1 MITKLLVIAC
11 AAIVQYCIKTIY
23 TFQKEKKSFFL
34 TLYML
39 TFFHFKISLYN
50 FNKSNNSG
58 FVKKRRS
65 KLFKYYDTIGLEQV
79 K

>member
-11 AAIVQYCIKTIY
+11 GAIVQYCIKTIY
-23 TFQKEKKSFFL
+23 TFQKEKCFFL

-58 FVKKRRS
+58 FVKK
-65 KLFKYYDTIGLEQV
+65 KKKKQII
-79 K
+79 

>member
-23 TFQKEKKSFFL
+23 TFQKGKKVFFL

-58 FVKKRRS
+58 FVKK
-65 KLFKYYDTIGLEQV
+65 KKQQII
-79 K
+79 